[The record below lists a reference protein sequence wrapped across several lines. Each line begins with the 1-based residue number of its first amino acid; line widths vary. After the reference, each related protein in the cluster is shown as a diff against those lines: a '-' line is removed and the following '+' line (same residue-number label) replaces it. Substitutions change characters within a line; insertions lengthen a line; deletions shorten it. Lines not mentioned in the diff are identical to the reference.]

1 MAPRIKAKDLERQG
15 IKIKYEFAN
24 DVSALF
30 PNADAVV
37 DEYAGKIDDIM
48 QNTVENLSL
57 VSEDEPFRKAF
68 ENCLYKIHKRSQPMF
83 SSTVQDTAAKSSREQ
98 KNPKKANNDGIPRS
112 EWQILPDF
120 FSEVSRCLNK
130 IDKTIGY
137 KVHCT
142 HRRGFRVPLGTGCF
156 QRTDCGQYIE
166 VIRGGVLKAFTRWP
180 IKAAFYTTHLGP
192 DSAEDHL
199 AGEILSLVAQVSF
212 NFEND
217 PTTVEGDQECFC
229 ITLHGQYV
237 HFSTTVISDKYI
249 KHHNYGKPLRE
260 LEEVKVTFSPEY
272 DLTKAEDRSKMVW
285 GFVALY
291 MHLNPVSKRQM
302 KAKGILKAS
311 MEEAAN
317 KVKAELAEKI
327 KFMDLSD

>member
-1 MAPRIKAKDLERQG
+1 MAPRIQAKDLQRQG
-15 IKIKYEFAN
+15 INIKYEYAD

-30 PNADAVV
+30 PNADPKV

-48 QNTVENLSL
+48 QNTVENLFH
-57 VSEDEPFRKAF
+57 VPEDEPFRKVF
-68 ENCLYKIHKRSQPMF
+68 EYCLYKIHRRSQSMF
-83 SSTVQDTAAKSSREQ
+83 SSTVQDTAAKSSQEQ
-98 KNPKKANNDGIPRS
+98 KNPKKAHNDGVPRS

-130 IDKTIGY
+130 IDKNIGY

-142 HRRGFRVPLGTGCF
+142 HRRGFRVPLGKSCF

-166 VIRGGVLKAFTRWP
+166 VIRGGILKAFTRWP

-192 DSAEDHL
+192 GSAEDHL

-217 PTTVEGDQECFC
+217 PTIVEGDQECFC

-237 HFSTTVISDKYI
+237 HFSTTIIPDKYI
-249 KHHNYGKPLRE
+249 NYHNSGKPLKE
-260 LEEVKVTFSPEY
+260 LEEVKVILSPEY
-272 DLTKAEDRSKMVW
+272 DLTKAEDRFHMVW

-302 KAKGILKAS
+302 KVKGILKAS
-311 MEEAAN
+311 TVDVKD
-317 KVKAELAEKI
+317 KVKDELAQKI
-327 KFMDLSD
+327 RSLDLSK